1 MTSSAT
7 ASVRTFSTPLSLR
20 SSNHERAVPG
30 PLLVPGTALPQ
41 SVFRAVIYSL
51 LDTASHWAARVTRVV
66 VVVMAAI
73 CMASL
78 IFQVF
83 TRYFLGSASS
93 WTEEL
98 ALLLFTWIVLL
109 AGSLGVREGFHV
121 RLTLVLDALPKPA
134 RIWVERLIIL
144 LVLVFGAML
153 LVSGLDYVTRTL
165 GQVSAAVR
173 YPIQTLT
180 SAAPVAG
187 ALIVLHALPRL
198 IQPDTTP
205 SQPAGEV

>member
-1 MTSSAT
+1 
-7 ASVRTFSTPLSLR
+7 
-20 SSNHERAVPG
+20 
-30 PLLVPGTALPQ
+30 
-41 SVFRAVIYSL
+41 
-51 LDTASHWAARVTRVV
+51 
-66 VVVMAAI
+66 
-73 CMASL
+73 
-78 IFQVF
+78 
-83 TRYFLGSASS
+83 
-93 WTEEL
+93 
-98 ALLLFTWIVLL
+98 
-109 AGSLGVREGFHV
+109 
-121 RLTLVLDALPKPA
+121 VLDALPKSA

-198 IQPDTTP
+198 IQPDTAP
-205 SQPAGEV
+205 SQPAGEA